1 MEKTP
6 IVISERARPFWKL
19 VIAAISFTLAVSLIL
34 GMIIPYIFDTSLFD
48 SFRKGIIPP
57 LYLIMFGTYLSGHK
71 CIYIDLEKSKFRST
85 KEIGPIKIG
94 RWVKIENYEY
104 VSVFTKRLNDGSLT
118 FNVNLWYHTNRH
130 FTLYNEPNFESAL
143 EIAYNL
149 SEELNIDLLDATI
162 ANDYKWIDKEA
173 LKTKEGV

>member
-1 MEKTP
+1 N
-6 IVISERARPFWKL
+6 
-19 VIAAISFTLAVSLIL
+19 
-34 GMIIPYIFDTSLFD
+34 
-48 SFRKGIIPP
+48 
-57 LYLIMFGTYLSGHK
+57 

-104 VSVFTKRLNDGSLT
+104 VSIFTKRLNNGGLT
-118 FNVNLWYHTNRH
+118 FNVNLWYNTNRH
-130 FTLYNEPNFESAL
+130 FTLYSEPNFESAI

-173 LKTKEGV
+173 LKTKEGVS